1 VVYGFGI
8 GETVEGLS
16 LLDAEVRGP
25 DGAWRTR
32 DDCLAAA

>member
-8 GETVEGLS
+8 GETAEDLS

-25 DGAWRTR
+25 DGLWRTR